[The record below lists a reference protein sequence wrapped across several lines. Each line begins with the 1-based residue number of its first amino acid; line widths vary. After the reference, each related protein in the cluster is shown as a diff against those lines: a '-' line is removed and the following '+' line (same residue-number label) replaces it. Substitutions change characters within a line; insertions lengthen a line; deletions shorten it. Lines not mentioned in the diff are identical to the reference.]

1 MIYIAAPFGNYIHT
15 EKTTSVTGTFTRNP
29 RAGLIFHTLKSLRYS
44 FKDKCW
50 YNSLGLRNP
59 GIVRGVHK
67 PRKDDYLSIAAV
79 EAGDWLALD
88 AYVPQTLPVELNISC
103 PNIDHF
109 DDYARDL
116 HIYVKRNPIV
126 KISAEISEAE
136 IDGLIDMGFARF
148 HCCNTLKT
156 NKGARSG
163 KILREYATKQIRH
176 IRSRNQHIECIAG
189 GGIQSIEDIKYY
201 TSVGANSFSLG
212 TVCFNPFKLR
222 KILVD
227 FFS

>member
-1 MIYIAAPFGNYIHT
+1 MIYIAAPFGNYIRT

-29 RAGLIFHTLKSLRYS
+29 RDGLIFHTLKSLRYS
-44 FKDKCW
+44 FKDNCW

-59 GIVRGVHK
+59 GIVLGVHK
-67 PRKDDYLSIAAV
+67 PRKGDYLSIAAV
-79 EAGDWLALD
+79 EDCDWSVLNR
-88 AYVPQTLPVELNISC
+88 YVPQSIPIELNISC

-109 DDYARDL
+109 DDYASDL
-116 HIYVKRNPIV
+116 HIFVKRNPIV
-126 KISAEISEAE
+126 KIGAETSEAE
-136 IDGLIDMGFARF
+136 IDVLIDMGFARF

-156 NKGARSG
+156 SKGARSG
-163 KILREYATKQIRH
+163 KILRDYATKQIRH
-176 IRSRNQHIECIAG
+176 IKGRNRRIECIAG

-201 TSVGANSFSLG
+201 EDVGASSFSLG